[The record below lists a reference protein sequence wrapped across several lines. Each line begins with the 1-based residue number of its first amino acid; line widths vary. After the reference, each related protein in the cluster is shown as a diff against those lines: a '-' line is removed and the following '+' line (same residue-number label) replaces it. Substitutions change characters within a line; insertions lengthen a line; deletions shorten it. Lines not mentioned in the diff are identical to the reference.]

1 METHL
6 EYQGKALRF
15 TCLFQAIIHGI
26 SLIGTIYFLLNKI
39 FFDFK
44 INAGYFQFEFGTDYF
59 TLFFFLLISILGL
72 FVSIYSSGYLV
83 EYQKEKHFNV
93 FLILYNLFTFSL
105 YFVVGAR
112 DIFSFLLF
120 WELMSLTSYFL
131 VIFEG
136 QKEEILKSGLM
147 YFVMTHIGTVFI
159 ILAFFMLYKNTGSI
173 YFSDFY
179 KYSFDNKTL
188 LTILLLVLTGFGTK
202 AGIVPL
208 HVWLPKAHPA
218 APANVSSLM
227 SGVMIK
233 MGVYGI
239 IRFSFEFSSGYILSF
254 GFILLAIGCISAV
267 IGITH
272 ALVQKDI
279 KKFLAYS
286 SIENIGI
293 IILALGISYICF
305 AFGLKGTGS
314 IAFAAALVHIL
325 NHGIFKAMLFMGA
338 GNLLHSTGTKNIEVL
353 GGLIKKMPKTGGFFL
368 IGALSACAV
377 PPFNGFIGEW
387 LIYKSIVK
395 AGYEIHNIIYST
407 PILLSGVALAFTGA
421 FAAYGFVK
429 AFGIAFLGLPRS
441 EEAKN
446 AKEVPASMVIPM
458 GGLAFL
464 CLILGVF
471 PSIVMGLMNNISNS
485 INQEGAV
492 AYNSIVIGVSNT
504 GLSIVILGA
513 AAGIITLITFCFM
526 KYKEKMYKTRVYET
540 WDCGFGGL
548 NSRMQFSGQGFIKS
562 FNRVLSGTFIVNKTV
577 EYSKGHLTSEG
588 IKFDIDIRDN
598 VEKSMY
604 NPIRQMIKVIA
615 SKVQRLQ
622 HGFIQSYL
630 AYVFIILVLL
640 MIFYL

>member
-1 METHL
+1 MEAHL
-6 EYQGKALRF
+6 EYQGKALRL

-26 SLIGTIYFLLNKI
+26 CLLGTIYFLLNKM

-44 INAGYFQFEFGTDYF
+44 VNGGYLQFAFGTDYF

-72 FVSIYSSGYLV
+72 FVSIYSSGYLIK
-83 EYQKEKHFNV
+83 YQNEKHFNV
-93 FLILYNLFTFSL
+93 FLIIYNLFAISL
-105 YFVVGAR
+105 YLVVGAR
-112 DIFSFLLF
+112 DIVSFLLF

-136 QKEEILKSGLM
+136 HKEEILKSGLM

-159 ILAFFMLYKNTGSI
+159 MLAFFMLYKNTGSI

-188 LTILLLVLTGFGTK
+188 LTILLLALTGFGTK
-202 AGIVPL
+202 AGIVPM
-208 HVWLPKAHPA
+208 HVWLPKAYPA
-218 APANVSSLM
+218 APTSITSLM
-227 SGVMIK
+227 SGVMIN
-233 MGVYGI
+233 MGIYGI

-254 GFILLAIGCISAV
+254 GFILLVMGCISAV

-272 ALVQKDI
+272 GLVQKDI

-286 SIENIGI
+286 SIENVGI
-293 IILALGISYICF
+293 IIIALGISYICF
-305 AFGLKGTGS
+305 AFGLNGTGS

-325 NHGIFKAMLFMGA
+325 NHGIFKGMLFMGA
-338 GNLLHSTGTKNIEVL
+338 GNLLYSTGTTNIEVL
-353 GGLIKKMPKTGGFFL
+353 GGLIKKMPKTAVFFL
-368 IGALSACAV
+368 AGALSACAL

-395 AGYEIHNIIYST
+395 AGSEIQNIIYST
-407 PILLSGVALAFTGA
+407 PILLSGVVLAFAGA
-421 FAAYGFVK
+421 LAAYGFVK
-429 AFGIAFLGLPRS
+429 TFGIAFLGLPRS
-441 EEAKN
+441 EKAER
-446 AKEVPASMVIPM
+446 AKEVPASMIIPM
-458 GGLAFL
+458 GGLTFL

-492 AYNSIVIGVSNT
+492 VYNSIVIGVSNT
-504 GLSIVILGA
+504 GLSIIILSTVAVG
-513 AAGIITLITFCFM
+513 ITLVTLCFM
-526 KYKEKMYKTRVYET
+526 RYKEKIYKTRIYET

-562 FNRVLSGTFIVNKTV
+562 FNKVLSGTFVVNKTV
-577 EYSKGHLTSEG
+577 KYSKGHLTSEG
-588 IKFDIDIRDN
+588 IKFDIDISDN
-598 VEKSMY
+598 LEKSMY
-604 NPIRQMIKVIA
+604 NPIQQIVKVIA
-615 SKVQRLQ
+615 LKVQRLQ

-630 AYVFIILVLL
+630 AYVFIALVLL